1 MTGFEL
7 LVYGALFVTGGS
19 SRQASGPLTMDQA
32 VAIAESRAFAVKLQ
46 ESGLLRANAVVK
58 QAESGL
64 GPQVTGTASVSRAGQ
79 ALYGTSGNSTTPVL
93 FTPINSFNYGLTV
106 SLPIDISGALHANLR
121 SAEAL
126 RKSQKETLR
135 ASVNDARL
143 NARAAFLN
151 VLRAQATV
159 GVQEQSLK
167 NAQTQALQAHQQLE
181 QVQVAKVDVDRLD
194 AAVAQRQADLI
205 DARNQLQLSVY
216 QLNLTLAR
224 PIETP
229 VEAVEV
235 PTLPEAPS
243 DIASLDKA
251 AQAQR
256 PETRA
261 ALAQVQAN
269 EQIRVGAQR
278 ANIPNLALSLTRST
292 NQGDLGFNGQRL
304 TTSVGLSLSIPIFDS
319 GNIRSRVGQF
329 RQDEERARIT
339 LAQTQLGVSQEVRAA
354 MTNLENAKAR
364 LENATRQVELAQEVF
379 RISQVKQ
386 SAGAGTYVEVVDAET
401 TLTTARNGL
410 VRARYDILTAYAQL
424 QRAVGNDQLSTN
436 PIPTGAP
443 F

>member
-64 GPQVTGTASVSRAGQ
+64 GPQVTGTASVARAGQ
-79 ALYGTSGNSTTPVL
+79 ALYGTSGSSSTPVL

-205 DARNQLQLSVY
+205 DAKNQLQLSIY

-224 PIETP
+224 PIETS

-235 PTLPEAPS
+235 TALPETPS
-243 DIASLDKA
+243 DVASLDKA

-261 ALAQVQAN
+261 AQAQVLAN

-292 NQGDLGFNGQRL
+292 NQGDLGFNGQRQ
-304 TTSVGLSLSIPIFDS
+304 TTSVGLSVSIPIFDS